1 MSDPFKVI
9 CIDAKNR
16 PKQIPA
22 HLWIEKDEAYTVID
36 AARLPLAG
44 NKIGLKLEELDISQ
58 CFPYEWFMSERFRLP
73 AEDEMEAYNS
83 VSELIEETLGEELIE
98 I

>member
-1 MSDPFKVI
+1 MKDPFKVI
-9 CIDAKNR
+9 CINAKNR

-22 HLWIEKDEAYTVID
+22 HLWVEKDEVYTVIG

-44 NKIGLKLEELDISQ
+44 NKIGLKLAELDISE

-73 AEDEMEAYNS
+73 AEGELEAYES

-98 I
+98 V